1 MAFFILIYIIKCVI
15 STYRFQLPVL
25 FFQAPRLQLCTK
37 VNKNIERAKKERKI
51 FLSAY
56 TAFLW
61 NFSYLCTKIKTMNQ
75 PKDIRNRKLAEQL
88 IRHLEM
94 RHFEAHYCPDTATMK
109 EKVRALIPAGSS
121 ISWGGSMSIRDTG
134 LTTELKAS
142 GEYQIYD
149 REDAQT
155 QEEKIN
161 IYRKSFECDF
171 YLSSV
176 NAISED
182 GVIVNIDGNG
192 NRVAAI
198 TWGPKRVIF
207 IVGMNKVTKD
217 VDAAWA
223 RARSTAAPINAARFD
238 INTPCQKDGICHS
251 CHSPQSICNYVHFLR
266 NSYPEKRHVV
276 ILVGEDLGY

>member
-1 MAFFILIYIIKCVI
+1 MAFFILIYIIKCVT

-25 FFQAPRLQLCTK
+25 FFLAPRLQLCTK

-61 NFSYLCTKIKTMNQ
+61 NFSYLCTMNQ

-94 RHFEAHYCPDTATMK
+94 RHFEAHYCLDTATMK

-142 GEYQIYD
+142 GEY
-149 REDAQT
+149 
-155 QEEKIN
+155 
-161 IYRKSFECDF
+161 
-171 YLSSV
+171 
-176 NAISED
+176 
-182 GVIVNIDGNG
+182 
-192 NRVAAI
+192 
-198 TWGPKRVIF
+198 
-207 IVGMNKVTKD
+207 
-217 VDAAWA
+217 
-223 RARSTAAPINAARFD
+223 
-238 INTPCQKDGICHS
+238 
-251 CHSPQSICNYVHFLR
+251 
-266 NSYPEKRHVV
+266 
-276 ILVGEDLGY
+276 